1 MTEPKV
7 AEPCVAELRVAEQR
21 VALVTGSYDP
31 ITMGHMHLIRT
42 AAALF
47 DAVYVAICANTK
59 KASGAFLPADRVTLV
74 QDAVERAGLDNV
86 HVILCEGLV
95 SDAAHECGAKYLVR
109 GLRNGM
115 DFAYEYDLAGIMK
128 RFDPALETIFLPT
141 DPTLACIS
149 ATYVRDLL
157 KYDCPLEGAVPN
169 GELTRALYQKS
180 H

>member
-1 MTEPKV
+1 MTEPKA
-7 AEPCVAELRVAEQR
+7 AEPR

-31 ITMGHMHLIRT
+31 ITVGHMHLIRV

-47 DAVYVAICANTK
+47 DTVYVAICANTK

-74 QDAVERAGLDNV
+74 QDAVERAALENV
-86 HVILCEGLV
+86 HVVLCEGLV
-95 SDAAHECGAKYLVR
+95 SDTAHECGAKYLVR

-141 DPTLACIS
+141 DPTLACVS

-157 KYDCPLEGAVPN
+157 KYDCPLEDAVPN
-169 GELTRALYQKS
+169 GALTRELYQKS

>member
-1 MTEPKV
+1 M
-7 AEPCVAELRVAEQR
+7 AEPRVAQKR

-31 ITMGHMHLIRT
+31 ITVGHMHLIRV
-42 AAALF
+42 AAELF
-47 DAVYVAICANTK
+47 DTVYVAICANTK
-59 KASGAFLPADRVTLV
+59 KATGAFLPTDRVTLAE
-74 QDAVERAGLDNV
+74 DAVEKAGLANV

-95 SDAAHECGAKYLVR
+95 SDIAHSCGAKYLVR

-128 RFDPALETIFLPT
+128 RFDPALETVFLPT
-141 DPTLACIS
+141 DPTLACVS

-157 KYDCPLEGAVPN
+157 KYDCPLDEAVPN
-169 GELTRALYQKS
+169 GELTKELYQKS